1 MDRRLLEAA
10 SCGHAAEMK
19 HLALHHPGVLLGT
32 TPVGNT
38 CLHIASLFGYEE
50 FCKHVLLLN
59 QPPSLLTAT
68 NVDGESR

>member
-50 FCKHVLLLN
+50 FCKH
-59 QPPSLLTAT
+59 PPSLLTAT